1 MSLLALRTV
10 KELESM
16 TVRQKC
22 ALWVFPTKKKRKGEP
37 SPGQK
42 ICVMLPGNVPESK
55 RAPPPRTSN
64 LTRSCQRTEDIT
76 MGFQLAKDEQ
86 FEHLTTATAAIT
98 RCL

>member
-55 RAPPPRTSN
+55 RAPPPPDFKSN
-64 LTRSCQRTEDIT
+64 EVMSKDRGYHDGFPASQR
-76 MGFQLAKDEQ
+76 
-86 FEHLTTATAAIT
+86 
-98 RCL
+98 